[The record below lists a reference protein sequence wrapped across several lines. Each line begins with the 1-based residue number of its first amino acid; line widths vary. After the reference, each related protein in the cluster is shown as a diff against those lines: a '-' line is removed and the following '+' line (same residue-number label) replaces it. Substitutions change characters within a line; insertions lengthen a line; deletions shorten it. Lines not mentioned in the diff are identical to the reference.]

1 MTVSSSSEWGLV
13 GGTARIQAARFACG
27 GEQRIAVTQLLEGEG
42 VGFVVDKVEMPAVHV
57 INHASRW
64 MTVSAVGTSK
74 GSRLRAPAAAGW
86 PERQALAYR
95 RLALDGRLRSGQQKD
110 GSRACGPSS
119 LSAREGQA
127 SRSRGA
133 RAKAS

>member
-74 GSRLRAPAAAGW
+74 GSRLRAPAAAGCQSVRPLLTGAW
-86 PERQALAYR
+86 PWTA
-95 RLALDGRLRSGQQKD
+95 DS
-110 GSRACGPSS
+110 
-119 LSAREGQA
+119 GQA
-127 SRSRGA
+127 SKKMAPGHAA
-133 RAKAS
+133 RLA